1 MNFTGERV
9 IPGEVD
15 ADLFNEHWTRYLFAR
30 GYVSGKKIL
39 DAACGSGY
47 GSALLGE
54 TAARVV
60 GADIS
65 SDAVEYARSH
75 YASPNTQ
82 FIQADCLALPFAP
95 ANFDL
100 VIAFEIIE
108 HIGDATGFLT
118 EVRRVL
124 APDGI
129 LLISTP
135 NRLYYTED
143 RGEVNPFHEREFSY
157 PEFFEMLRGVF
168 PHCPIL
174 LENHVAGLLVAD
186 SKQAGNLTKS
196 SPSFHQQESTPKPS
210 EAQQREL
217 EAYYM
222 IALCSA
228 QPLPATQPLF
238 YLPSSGN
245 VLRERE
251 THIHHLEEQL
261 VEARQERDAAR
272 SQIHRIEA
280 ELEERTRWAQ
290 EVDQKLA
297 EKDAYVLELQ
307 ADYDLKIQWAKGLQ
321 QDVEMARTALL
332 KLQQE
337 FEERTAWAL
346 RLDKEL
352 NERIADLRL
361 LYGSRWYRMGKNL
374 RLSPV
379 PASDQP
385 PNNG

>member
-15 ADLFNEHWTRYLFAR
+15 TDLFNEHWARYLFAR
-30 GYVSGKKIL
+30 GYVAGKKIL
-39 DAACGSGY
+39 DVACGSGY

-60 GADIS
+60 GVDIS
-65 SDAVEYARSH
+65 RDAVEYARSH

-82 FIQADCLALPFAP
+82 FIQADCLSLPFGS
-95 ANFDL
+95 ANFDQI
-100 VIAFEIIE
+100 IAFEIIE
-108 HIGDATGFLT
+108 HIGDAAGFLN
-118 EVRRVL
+118 ELRRVL

-129 LLISTP
+129 LLVSTP

-143 RGEVNPFHEREFSY
+143 RGEINPFHEQEYTYSEFS
-157 PEFFEMLRGVF
+157 ELLRGVF
-168 PHCPIL
+168 PHCAIL

-186 SKQAGNLTKS
+186 SHQAGNLTKV
-196 SPSFHQQESTPKPS
+196 SPSFHQEAGTPKPS
-210 EAQQREL
+210 EAQQREQ
-217 EAYYM
+217 EAYYI

-261 VEARQERDAAR
+261 AEARQERDAAR
-272 SQIHRIEA
+272 TRVS
-280 ELEERTRWAQ
+280 ELARLLEDRTRWAQ
-290 EVDQKLA
+290 EMNYKLA
-297 EKDAYVLELQ
+297 EKDAYVLQLQ
-307 ADYDLKIQWAKGLQ
+307 ADYELKIQWAKGLQ

-337 FEERTAWAL
+337 FEDRTAWAL
-346 RLDKEL
+346 RLDQEL
-352 NERIADLRL
+352 HFLKNT
-361 LYGSRWYRMGKNL
+361 RWYRIGQKL
-374 RLSPV
+374 RMKVDPSEEMLGG
-379 PASDQP
+379 
-385 PNNG
+385 NG